1 MDRLDSITF
10 DFRTVWIS
18 DIHLGTKDC
27 KAKELLEFIK
37 HCRAK
42 KIYLVGDII
51 DGWALKKRWFW
62 PQEHNDVIQKLL
74 RQARKGTEVIFIPG
88 NHDEFARQFC
98 GLNFGG
104 IQVRH
109 DDVHVTADGKKLW
122 VTHGDLYDNIM
133 QYARWLAFIGD
144 RAYTF
149 ALWLNRAFNR
159 IRLKLN
165 YPYWSLSQYLK
176 HKVKAAVSCITAFE
190 DLLIREAKNK
200 QCDGVVCGHIH
211 KAELR
216 IIDHITY
223 ANDGDWVESMTA
235 LIENHDGSLQI
246 IDWNEVGLIN
256 VLTEKETLTSI
267 PSREEIKE
275 LA

>member
-133 QYARWLAFIGD
+133 QYARWIAFIGD

-190 DLLIREAKNK
+190 DLLIREAKIK

-267 PSREEIKE
+267 PSREETKE

>member
-1 MDRLDSITF
+1 MDRLDSITL

-190 DLLIREAKNK
+190 DLLIREAKIK

-275 LA
+275 LS

>member
-1 MDRLDSITF
+1 MDRLNSITF
-10 DFRTVWIS
+10 DFRTIWIS

-27 KAKELLEFIK
+27 KAKELLDFIK
-37 HCRAK
+37 HCRTQ

-74 RQARKGTEVIFIPG
+74 RQARRGTEVIFIPG

-104 IQVRH
+104 IQVKH
-109 DDVHVTADGKKLW
+109 EDVHVTVDGKKLW

-149 ALWLNRAFNR
+149 ALWLNRVFNKIR
-159 IRLKLN
+159 IKLN

-190 DLLIREAKNK
+190 DLLVREAKNK
-200 QCDGVVCGHIH
+200 QCHGVVCGHIH

-216 IIDHITY
+216 LIDHITY

-256 VLTEKETLTSI
+256 GLTEKETLTSI
-267 PSREEIKE
+267 TSRKEIKE
-275 LA
+275 PA

>member
-1 MDRLDSITF
+1 VDRLDSITF

-133 QYARWLAFIGD
+133 QYARWIAFIGD

-190 DLLIREAKNK
+190 DLLIREAKIK

-267 PSREEIKE
+267 PSREEIKV
-275 LA
+275 LS

>member
-1 MDRLDSITF
+1 VDRLNSITF
-10 DFRTVWIS
+10 DFRTIWIS

-27 KAKELLEFIK
+27 KAKELLDFIK
-37 HCRAK
+37 HCRTQ

-133 QYARWLAFIGD
+133 QYARWIAFIGD

-190 DLLIREAKNK
+190 DLLIREAKIK

-275 LA
+275 LS

>member
-1 MDRLDSITF
+1 MDRLDSITL

-133 QYARWLAFIGD
+133 QYARWIAFLGD

-190 DLLIREAKNK
+190 DLLIREAKIK

-275 LA
+275 LS

>member
-109 DDVHVTADGKKLW
+109 DDVHVTADGKKIW

-216 IIDHITY
+216 SIDHVTY

-275 LA
+275 LS

>member
-1 MDRLDSITF
+1 VDRLDSITL

-109 DDVHVTADGKKLW
+109 DDVHVTADGKKIW

-133 QYARWLAFIGD
+133 QYARWIAFIGD

-190 DLLIREAKNK
+190 DLLIREAKIK

-256 VLTEKETLTSI
+256 VLTEKEALTSI
-267 PSREEIKE
+267 PSREETKE

>member
-1 MDRLDSITF
+1 VDRLDSITF

-133 QYARWLAFIGD
+133 QYARWIAFIGD

-190 DLLIREAKNK
+190 DLLIREAKIK

-256 VLTEKETLTSI
+256 VLTEKEALTSI

>member
-133 QYARWLAFIGD
+133 QYARWIAFIGD

-190 DLLIREAKNK
+190 DLLIREAKIK

-216 IIDHITY
+216 IIDRITY

-256 VLTEKETLTSI
+256 VLTEKEALTSI

>member
-133 QYARWLAFIGD
+133 QYARWIAFLGD

-190 DLLIREAKNK
+190 DLLIREAKIK

-275 LA
+275 LS

>member
-1 MDRLDSITF
+1 
-10 DFRTVWIS
+10 
-18 DIHLGTKDC
+18 
-27 KAKELLEFIK
+27 
-37 HCRAK
+37 
-42 KIYLVGDII
+42 
-51 DGWALKKRWFW
+51 
-62 PQEHNDVIQKLL
+62 
-74 RQARKGTEVIFIPG
+74 
-88 NHDEFARQFC
+88 
-98 GLNFGG
+98 
-104 IQVRH
+104 
-109 DDVHVTADGKKLW
+109 

-133 QYARWLAFIGD
+133 QYARWIAFIGD

-190 DLLIREAKNK
+190 DLLIREAKIK

-275 LA
+275 LS

>member
-37 HCRAK
+37 HCRAN

-104 IQVRH
+104 IQVKH

-133 QYARWLAFIGD
+133 QYARWIAFIGD

-190 DLLIREAKNK
+190 DLLIREAKIK

-256 VLTEKETLTSI
+256 VLTEKEMLTSI

>member
-133 QYARWLAFIGD
+133 QYARWIAFIGD

-190 DLLIREAKNK
+190 DLLIREAKIK

-256 VLTEKETLTSI
+256 VLTGKEMLTSI

>member
-1 MDRLDSITF
+1 MDRLNSITF
-10 DFRTVWIS
+10 DFRTIWIS

-27 KAKELLEFIK
+27 KAKELLDFIK
-37 HCRAK
+37 HCRTQ

-133 QYARWLAFIGD
+133 QYARWIAFIGD

-190 DLLIREAKNK
+190 DLLIREAKIK

-267 PSREEIKE
+267 TSRKEIKE
-275 LA
+275 PA

>member
-37 HCRAK
+37 HCHAN

-104 IQVRH
+104 IQVKH

-133 QYARWLAFIGD
+133 QYARWIAFIGD

-149 ALWLNRAFNR
+149 ALWLNRLFNR

-190 DLLIREAKNK
+190 DLLIREAKIK

-256 VLTEKETLTSI
+256 VLTEKEMLTSI

>member
-1 MDRLDSITF
+1 VDRLDSITF

-74 RQARKGTEVIFIPG
+74 RQARKGTEIIFIPG

-104 IQVRH
+104 IQVKH

-133 QYARWLAFIGD
+133 QYARWIAFIGD

-190 DLLIREAKNK
+190 DLLIREAKIK

-275 LA
+275 LS

>member
-1 MDRLDSITF
+1 VDRLNSITF
-10 DFRTVWIS
+10 DFRTIWIS

-27 KAKELLEFIK
+27 KAKELLDFIK
-37 HCRAK
+37 HCRTQ

-74 RQARKGTEVIFIPG
+74 RQARRGTEVIFIPG

-104 IQVRH
+104 IQVKH
-109 DDVHVTADGKKLW
+109 EDVHVTVDGKKLW

-149 ALWLNRAFNR
+149 ALWLNRVFNKIR
-159 IRLKLN
+159 IKLN

-190 DLLIREAKNK
+190 DLLVREAKNK

-216 IIDHITY
+216 LIDHITY

-267 PSREEIKE
+267 TSRKEIKE
-275 LA
+275 PA

>member
-1 MDRLDSITF
+1 VDRLNSITF
-10 DFRTVWIS
+10 DFRTIWIS

-27 KAKELLEFIK
+27 KAKELLDFIK
-37 HCRAK
+37 HCRTQ

-74 RQARKGTEVIFIPG
+74 RQARRGTEVIFIPG

-104 IQVRH
+104 IQVKH
-109 DDVHVTADGKKLW
+109 EDVHVTVDGKKLW

-149 ALWLNRAFNR
+149 ALWLNRVFNKIR
-159 IRLKLN
+159 IKLN

-190 DLLIREAKNK
+190 DLLVREAKNK
-200 QCDGVVCGHIH
+200 QCHGVVCGHIH

-216 IIDHITY
+216 LIDHITY

-267 PSREEIKE
+267 TSRKEIKE
-275 LA
+275 PA

>member
-133 QYARWLAFIGD
+133 QYARWIAFIGD

-190 DLLIREAKNK
+190 DLLIREAKIK

-216 IIDHITY
+216 SIDHVTY

-275 LA
+275 LS

>member
-104 IQVRH
+104 IQVKH

-149 ALWLNRAFNR
+149 ALWLNRVFNK

-275 LA
+275 LS

>member
-1 MDRLDSITF
+1 VDRLDSITL

-133 QYARWLAFIGD
+133 QYARWIAFIGD

-190 DLLIREAKNK
+190 DLLIREAKIK

-275 LA
+275 PA

>member
-27 KAKELLEFIK
+27 KAKELLDFIK
-37 HCRAK
+37 HCRTQ

-51 DGWALKKRWFW
+51 DGWALKKRWLW

-74 RQARKGTEVIFIPG
+74 RQARRGTEVIFIPG

-104 IQVRH
+104 IQVKH

-149 ALWLNRAFNR
+149 ALWLNRVFNKIR
-159 IRLKLN
+159 IKLN

-190 DLLIREAKNK
+190 DLLVREAKNK
-200 QCDGVVCGHIH
+200 QCHGVVCGHIH

-216 IIDHITY
+216 LIDHITY

-256 VLTEKETLTSI
+256 GLTEKETLTSI
-267 PSREEIKE
+267 ASREEIKE
-275 LA
+275 PA

>member
-190 DLLIREAKNK
+190 DLLIREAKIK

-275 LA
+275 LS

>member
-104 IQVRH
+104 IQVKH

-133 QYARWLAFIGD
+133 QYARWIAFIGD

-190 DLLIREAKNK
+190 DLLIREAKIK

-256 VLTEKETLTSI
+256 VLTEKEMLTSI

>member
-133 QYARWLAFIGD
+133 QYARWIAFIGD

-190 DLLIREAKNK
+190 DLLIREAKIK

-275 LA
+275 LS

>member
-1 MDRLDSITF
+1 MDRLDSITL

-133 QYARWLAFIGD
+133 QYARWIAFLGD

-275 LA
+275 LS

>member
-1 MDRLDSITF
+1 MDRLDSITL

-133 QYARWLAFIGD
+133 QYARWIAFIGD

-190 DLLIREAKNK
+190 DLLIREAKIK

-246 IDWNEVGLIN
+246 IDWNEIGLIN

-275 LA
+275 LS

>member
-1 MDRLDSITF
+1 VDRLDSITL

-133 QYARWLAFIGD
+133 QYARWIAFIGD

-190 DLLIREAKNK
+190 DLLIREAKIK

-275 LA
+275 LS

>member
-37 HCRAK
+37 HCHAK

-133 QYARWLAFIGD
+133 QYARWIAFIGD

-190 DLLIREAKNK
+190 DLLIREAKIK

-267 PSREEIKE
+267 PSREELKE

>member
-1 MDRLDSITF
+1 VDRLDSITF

-133 QYARWLAFIGD
+133 QYARWIAFIGD

-190 DLLIREAKNK
+190 DLLIREAKIT

-275 LA
+275 LS

>member
-1 MDRLDSITF
+1 VDRLDSITF

-190 DLLIREAKNK
+190 DLLIREAKIK

-275 LA
+275 LS

>member
-1 MDRLDSITF
+1 VDRLDSITF

-133 QYARWLAFIGD
+133 QYARWIAFIGD

-246 IDWNEVGLIN
+246 IDWSEVGLMN
-256 VLTEKETLTSI
+256 VLTEKEALTSI

-275 LA
+275 LS

>member
-1 MDRLDSITF
+1 MDRLDSITL

-37 HCRAK
+37 HCRTQ

-104 IQVRH
+104 IQVKH

-190 DLLIREAKNK
+190 DLLIREAKIK

-267 PSREEIKE
+267 PSREKIKE
-275 LA
+275 LS

>member
-1 MDRLDSITF
+1 VDRLDSITF

-104 IQVRH
+104 IQVKH

-149 ALWLNRAFNR
+149 ALWLNRVFNKIR
-159 IRLKLN
+159 IKLN

-211 KAELR
+211 KAQLR
-216 IIDHITY
+216 IIDHVTY

-246 IDWNEVGLIN
+246 IDWNEVGLMN
-256 VLTEKETLTSI
+256 VLTEKEALTSI

>member
-1 MDRLDSITF
+1 MDRLNSITF
-10 DFRTVWIS
+10 DFRTIWIS

-27 KAKELLEFIK
+27 KAKELLDFIK
-37 HCRAK
+37 HCRTQ

-74 RQARKGTEVIFIPG
+74 RQARRGTEVIFIPG

-104 IQVRH
+104 IQVKH
-109 DDVHVTADGKKLW
+109 EDVHVTVDGKKLW

-149 ALWLNRAFNR
+149 ALWLNRVFNKIR
-159 IRLKLN
+159 IKLN

-190 DLLIREAKNK
+190 DLLVREAKNK
-200 QCDGVVCGHIH
+200 QCHGVVCGHIH

-216 IIDHITY
+216 LIDHITY

-267 PSREEIKE
+267 TSRKEIKE
-275 LA
+275 PA

>member
-1 MDRLDSITF
+1 VDRLDSITL

-104 IQVRH
+104 IQVKH

-133 QYARWLAFIGD
+133 QYARWIAFIGD

-190 DLLIREAKNK
+190 DLLIREAKIK

-275 LA
+275 LS

>member
-1 MDRLDSITF
+1 VDRLDSITF

-37 HCRAK
+37 HFRAK

-133 QYARWLAFIGD
+133 QYARWIAFIGD

-190 DLLIREAKNK
+190 DLLIREAKIK

-275 LA
+275 LS

>member
-104 IQVRH
+104 IQVKH

-149 ALWLNRAFNR
+149 ALWLNRVFNK

-216 IIDHITY
+216 IIDHVTY

-267 PSREEIKE
+267 PSREKIKE
-275 LA
+275 LS

>member
-104 IQVRH
+104 IQVKH

-149 ALWLNRAFNR
+149 ALWLNRVFNK

-246 IDWNEVGLIN
+246 IDWNEVGLMN
-256 VLTEKETLTSI
+256 VLTEKEALTSI